1 MKKILSVGPIFII
14 IAALLWSADG
24 IFRIG
29 LYSLPPIIIV
39 FYEHLIGLIL
49 LCFVFYKWV
58 KDLKKMTK
66 KEWGAVGFVSLFSGV
81 LGTLCYTAAL
91 QQVHYVQFSVVV
103 LLQQLQP
110 IWAILAATIVLKEK
124 VKKKFIIWATL
135 ALIAS
140 YLMTFKELHVNIST
154 DSGTI
159 IAGLLALFAGMFWGT
174 STAVSKIV
182 LNKVSFITG
191 TFLRFLFA
199 PVFAFTIIVLTGKTS
214 VLFAITGQ
222 QIETLLLIA
231 FSTGMLA
238 LGFYYYG
245 LKKTQAK
252 ISTLFE
258 LAWPASAIFID
269 LFLYKK
275 TFTPTQIIG
284 VMLLFVSLYM
294 VSRKDQTL
302 NELKKS

>member
-1 MKKILSVGPIFII
+1 MKRILNFGPFFII

-29 LYSLPPIIIV
+29 LYSLPPIVIV

-49 LCFVFYKWV
+49 LCFVFYKWM
-58 KDLKKMTK
+58 KDIKKMTK
-66 KEWGAVGFVSLFSGV
+66 KEWGAIGFVSLFSGV

-91 QQVHYVQFSVVV
+91 QKVHFVQFSVVV

-124 VKKKFIIWATL
+124 VQHRFILWAAL

-140 YLMTFKELHVNIST
+140 YLMTFKDLRINISN
-154 DSGTI
+154 DPETI
-159 IAGLLALFAGMFWGT
+159 LAGLLALFAGIFWGT

-199 PVFAFTIIVLTGKTS
+199 PVFAFIIIVFSGQIHS
-214 VLFAITGQ
+214 VLSISGL
-222 QIETLLLIA
+222 QIETLMLIA

-238 LGFYYYG
+238 LGIYYYG
-245 LKKTQAK
+245 LKKTEAK
-252 ISTLFE
+252 VSTLYE

-275 TFTPTQIIG
+275 TFTLTQIVG
-284 VMLLFVSLYM
+284 VILLFISLYM
-294 VSRKDQTL
+294 VSRKNHTL
-302 NELKKS
+302 LDLKNS